1 MNIAR
6 QLFEL
11 QEVDIELE
19 GKNLAIK
26 EMTAQ
31 LGESQTLIE
40 VRARLVEVKKQ
51 LEDLLRAQRSLE
63 IDIEDLTGKL
73 NASEKDLYSGRI
85 RIPKELSSLQQDIT
99 SLKSH
104 RSQLEDKALDI
115 MEKVEVSRG
124 EVKRLTAELERIESA
139 WHLDQQKLVQNLEE
153 ARNAVTVLN
162 RRQQEM
168 TAGVDSASLELY
180 RLLRKQKGTAVARV
194 EQGICRGCRISLP
207 VSELQLVRSGQII
220 QCSSCSRILYLP

>member
-1 MNIAR
+1 MNIAKL
-6 QLFEL
+6 LFEL

-26 EMTAQ
+26 EMTAR
-31 LGESQTLIE
+31 LGESQSLIDAR
-40 VRARLVEVKKQ
+40 VRLTEAKKQ
-51 LEDLLRAQRSLE
+51 LDGLLREQRSLE
-63 IDIEDLTGKL
+63 VDIDDLTGKL

-99 SLKSH
+99 SLKN
-104 RSQLEDKALDI
+104 RRAQLEDKALEI
-115 MEKVEVSRG
+115 MEKVEENRG
-124 EVKRLTAELERIESA
+124 EVGRMTVELERIESE
-139 WHLDQQKLVQNLEE
+139 WHSDQQKLARDLEE
-153 ARNAVTVLN
+153 EKNAVTVLT

-168 TAGVDSASLELY
+168 AAGIDAASLELY

-207 VSELQLVRSGQII
+207 VSELQLVRSGVIV
-220 QCSSCSRILYLP
+220 QCSSCGRILYLP

>member
-26 EMTAQ
+26 EITAQ

>member
-31 LGESQTLIE
+31 LGESQTLVE
-40 VRARLVEVKKQ
+40 ARARLVEVKKL

-153 ARNAVTVLN
+153 AKNAVTVLN

>member
-31 LGESQTLIE
+31 LGESQTLVE
-40 VRARLVEVKKQ
+40 ARARLVEVKKQ

-85 RIPKELSSLQQDIT
+85 RIPKELSS
-99 SLKSH
+99 
-104 RSQLEDKALDI
+104 
-115 MEKVEVSRG
+115 
-124 EVKRLTAELERIESA
+124 
-139 WHLDQQKLVQNLEE
+139 
-153 ARNAVTVLN
+153 
-162 RRQQEM
+162 
-168 TAGVDSASLELY
+168 
-180 RLLRKQKGTAVARV
+180 
-194 EQGICRGCRISLP
+194 
-207 VSELQLVRSGQII
+207 
-220 QCSSCSRILYLP
+220 

>member
-153 ARNAVTVLN
+153 AKNAVTVLN

>member
-26 EMTAQ
+26 EITAQ

-153 ARNAVTVLN
+153 AKNAVTVLN

>member
-124 EVKRLTAELERIESA
+124 EVKRLTAELERIEST

-153 ARNAVTVLN
+153 AKNAVTVLN

>member
-31 LGESQTLIE
+31 LGESQTLVE
-40 VRARLVEVKKQ
+40 ARARLVEVKKQ

-124 EVKRLTAELERIESA
+124 EVKRLTAELERIEST

-153 ARNAVTVLN
+153 AKNAVTVLN